1 MSAREKLLALRGR
14 CRGSRMKT
22 YTNAYRAAWKSGEVL
37 SDPQAVYDRIKNK
50 HLMFGESREERE
62 VRVDGEHASLAKG
75 KLTGHQFEPLFEAS
89 IADLEAVGLG
99 KTPRELYLS
108 YLRKMPPYLQKE
120 IRNDKRL
127 WPGDPKDGGLRGP
140 QTWEESH
147 KVVLEYEQREAAHRA
162 VSHSVYTAT
171 GSQSADPAVA
181 LAEAQKEIKSLKAA
195 AKAAA
200 KGAAAAAKAGADQT
214 YAAASKGAGKGAD
227 KKICFHFRDHGNCP
241 KGDACP
247 YSHDKELRRKAL
259 AAKKGDQT
267 FATAK
272 GKGKGKGGGK
282 AKANAKPKAA
292 AKGAA
297 KPPGT
302 VCPFFSK
309 NGSCKKGASCD
320 MVHNLTTSGGTPALP
335 ANWAPPSGASMSN
348 PFAAFSVQIGSS
360 GVQAGVLGAA
370 GHAAVQQHAL
380 PLSKGGR
387 DKFATLDDLPKDW
400 WNLSRSSTV
409 KSSACVTAAPAQT
422 T

>member
-1 MSAREKLLALRGR
+1 M
-14 CRGSRMKT
+14 
-22 YTNAYRAAWKSGEVL
+22 
-37 SDPQAVYDRIKNK
+37 
-50 HLMFGESREERE
+50 
-62 VRVDGEHASLAKG
+62 
-75 KLTGHQFEPLFEAS
+75 
-89 IADLEAVGLG
+89 
-99 KTPRELYLS
+99 
-108 YLRKMPPYLQKE
+108 
-120 IRNDKRL
+120 
-127 WPGDPKDGGLRGP
+127 
-140 QTWEESH
+140 
-147 KVVLEYEQREAAHRA
+147 
-162 VSHSVYTAT
+162 YTAT
-171 GSQSADPAVA
+171 GSQSADPSVA

-214 YAAASKGAGKGAD
+214 FAAASKGAGKGAD

-360 GVQAGVLGAA
+360 GVQAGV
-370 GHAAVQQHAL
+370 
-380 PLSKGGR
+380 
-387 DKFATLDDLPKDW
+387 
-400 WNLSRSSTV
+400 
-409 KSSACVTAAPAQT
+409 
-422 T
+422 